1 MNKFEVRNMDLYYG
15 SFHALKNI
23 NIDIPEK
30 EITAFIGP
38 SGCGKSTFLKSL
50 NRMNDLVEGCRIS
63 GDIKL
68 DGEDIYKD
76 KMDVNVLRKRVGMV
90 FQKPNPF
97 PMSIYD
103 NIAYGP
109 RTHGIQEQGAAGR
122 DCGKVPAR
130 RGHLGRGQGP
140 AEQERL
146 GLSGGQQQRLCI
158 ARALAVEPEVLLMD
172 EPTSALDPIS
182 TSKIEELAMELK
194 EQYTIV
200 IVTHNMQQA
209 ARIATRRRFS
219 CWASW
224 WRWARRS
231 ECSPRPRISAPRI
244 TSRAASAKEVRQMGT
259 SVRKMYDAELLQLDT
274 MLARMGHAAG
284 GAIESAMTAL
294 RTGDTELAR
303 SVIARD
309 SEIDSAE
316 HEIEHRCLTLFLRQ
330 QPVAGDLRKVST
342 ALKMVT
348 DIERIA
354 DQASDIAEITLHLH
368 PDGARTVGVLDDLY
382 AMGDIAL
389 HMVKDAI
396 AAYVQ
401 VDLSTA
407 AQVIARDDDC
417 DAMFSR
423 ISKEIAA
430 YIAAHP
436 GDAETALDLFMI
448 DKYLERL
455 GDHAVNIAEWVE
467 FLKTGVHKSR
477 KIV

>member
-1 MNKFEVRNMDLYYG
+1 
-15 SFHALKNI
+15 
-23 NIDIPEK
+23 
-30 EITAFIGP
+30 
-38 SGCGKSTFLKSL
+38 
-50 NRMNDLVEGCRIS
+50 
-63 GDIKL
+63 
-68 DGEDIYKD
+68 
-76 KMDVNVLRKRVGMV
+76 
-90 FQKPNPF
+90 
-97 PMSIYD
+97 
-103 NIAYGP
+103 
-109 RTHGIQEQGAAGR
+109 
-122 DCGKVPAR
+122 
-130 RGHLGRGQGP
+130 
-140 AEQERL
+140 
-146 GLSGGQQQRLCI
+146 
-158 ARALAVEPEVLLMD
+158 
-172 EPTSALDPIS
+172 
-182 TSKIEELAMELK
+182 
-194 EQYTIV
+194 
-200 IVTHNMQQA
+200 
-209 ARIATRRRFS
+209 
-219 CWASW
+219 
-224 WRWARRS
+224 
-231 ECSPRPRISAPRI
+231 
-244 TSRAASAKEVRQMGT
+244 MGT

-368 PDGARTVGVLDDLY
+368 PEGARTVGVLDDLY

-389 HMVKDAI
+389 RMVKDSI

-407 AQVIARDDDC
+407 AQVSARDDEC

-423 ISKEIAA
+423 MSQEIAA

-436 GDAETALDLFMI
+436 DDASTALDLFMI

>member
-1 MNKFEVRNMDLYYG
+1 MMGHQETLSVREVSFGYRNHPVLQKVSFSLAPMDFLC
-15 SFHALKNI
+15 LL
-23 NIDIPEK
+23 
-30 EITAFIGP
+30 GP
-38 SGCGKSTFLKSL
+38 NGVGKSTLFRCILGINTGYSGNIFLGNKNLRTLSTRELAEKIAYIPQYSTPVFGYTVFEMVLMGTAGSHSL
-50 NRMNDLVEGCRIS
+50 FSSPGKAQKEAAHRAIERMGISHLSDRSIAEIS
-63 GDIKL
+63 G
-68 DGEDIYKD
+68 GERQ
-76 KMDVNVLRKRVGMV
+76 L
-90 FQKPNPF
+90 
-97 PMSIYD
+97 
-103 NIAYGP
+103 A
-109 RTHGIQEQGAAGR
+109 
-122 DCGKVPAR
+122 
-130 RGHLGRGQGP
+130 L
-140 AEQERL
+140 
-146 GLSGGQQQRLCI
+146 I
-158 ARALAVEPEVLLMD
+158 ARALAQDADYLLMD

-182 TSKIEELAMELK
+182 TSKVEELATELK
-194 EQYTIV
+194 ENYTIV
-200 IVTHNMQQA
+200 MVTPTTCSRPRVSA
-209 ARIATRRRFS
+209 IRRHFS

-231 ECSPRPRISAPRI
+231 VCSPRPWTSAPRI

-436 GDAETALDLFMI
+436 SDAETALDLFMI

>member
-1 MNKFEVRNMDLYYG
+1 
-15 SFHALKNI
+15 
-23 NIDIPEK
+23 
-30 EITAFIGP
+30 
-38 SGCGKSTFLKSL
+38 
-50 NRMNDLVEGCRIS
+50 
-63 GDIKL
+63 
-68 DGEDIYKD
+68 
-76 KMDVNVLRKRVGMV
+76 
-90 FQKPNPF
+90 
-97 PMSIYD
+97 
-103 NIAYGP
+103 
-109 RTHGIQEQGAAGR
+109 
-122 DCGKVPAR
+122 
-130 RGHLGRGQGP
+130 
-140 AEQERL
+140 
-146 GLSGGQQQRLCI
+146 
-158 ARALAVEPEVLLMD
+158 
-172 EPTSALDPIS
+172 
-182 TSKIEELAMELK
+182 
-194 EQYTIV
+194 
-200 IVTHNMQQA
+200 
-209 ARIATRRRFS
+209 
-219 CWASW
+219 
-224 WRWARRS
+224 
-231 ECSPRPRISAPRI
+231 
-244 TSRAASAKEVRQMGT
+244 MGT

-436 GDAETALDLFMI
+436 GDAETALDL
-448 DKYLERL
+448 L
-455 GDHAVNIAEWVE
+455 
-467 FLKTGVHKSR
+467 
-477 KIV
+477 